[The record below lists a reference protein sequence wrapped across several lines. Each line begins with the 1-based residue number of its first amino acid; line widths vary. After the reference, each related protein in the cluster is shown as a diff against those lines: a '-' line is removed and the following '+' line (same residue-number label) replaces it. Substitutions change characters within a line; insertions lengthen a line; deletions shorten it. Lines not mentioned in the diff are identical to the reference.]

1 MNDVNE
7 VPPPRSAL
15 WTAYATGALANGMT
29 DMFAVV
35 VPLWAYSIGMP
46 PTEIG
51 LIVGARG
58 ILPMIFGIHMGA
70 LIDRLGSRRVLM
82 TVALTAS
89 LLSLLYPLSP
99 WFWTLFVLQMIVG
112 LGTVTGFI
120 CGTAMVGQL
129 AQGDTQRFAHFTFF
143 SRFGTF
149 SGPILTGILWDLAGP
164 WGAFSFIAIWGG
176 SLFALACL
184 SPTRPPAPGE
194 VPRKPRLSDLI
205 PRPSDYIN
213 SFALLGI
220 PAVALAISITLL
232 RSTTSGIQDSF
243 YIVHLNSIG
252 LTGTMIGILVS
263 AAEISSGLGSLTAA
277 KIERFLSPHW
287 ILIWFSL
294 LAILFITVT
303 PMISGF
309 IALLFV
315 FQGLRG
321 LCQGVMQPVGFSIL
335 SQAAGSG
342 AQGAVMGL
350 RMTGTRFMNT
360 ILPPIMGITVEHW
373 GIEAGFYLVGA
384 VLSVILLL
392 LALVIARSPLF
403 SSKRENF

>member
-1 MNDVNE
+1 
-7 VPPPRSAL
+7 
-15 WTAYATGALANGMT
+15 
-29 DMFAVV
+29 
-35 VPLWAYSIGMP
+35 
-46 PTEIG
+46 
-51 LIVGARG
+51 
-58 ILPMIFGIHMGA
+58 
-70 LIDRLGSRRVLM
+70 
-82 TVALTAS
+82 
-89 LLSLLYPLSP
+89 
-99 WFWTLFVLQMIVG
+99 
-112 LGTVTGFI
+112 
-120 CGTAMVGQL
+120 
-129 AQGDTQRFAHFTFF
+129 
-143 SRFGTF
+143 
-149 SGPILTGILWDLAGP
+149 
-164 WGAFSFIAIWGG
+164 
-176 SLFALACL
+176 
-184 SPTRPPAPGE
+184 
-194 VPRKPRLSDLI
+194 
-205 PRPSDYIN
+205 
-213 SFALLGI
+213 LGI

-335 SQAAGSG
+335 SEAAGPG